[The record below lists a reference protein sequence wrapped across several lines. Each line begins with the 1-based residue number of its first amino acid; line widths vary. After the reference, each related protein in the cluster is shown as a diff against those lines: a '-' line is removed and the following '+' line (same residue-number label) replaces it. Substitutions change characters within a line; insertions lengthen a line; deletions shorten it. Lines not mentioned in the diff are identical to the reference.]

1 MPKKKTET
9 TNDTTTKSTVS
20 STRAEVNPPA
30 RSFSDSFSELV
41 DDDKEKNTK
50 RPVHVRVSVRQG
62 ESIEQMLRRFNFAVT
77 KSDVIQKMKDAQ
89 FFEKP
94 SKRRQ
99 REEKMRLQQI
109 RKYDN

>member
-1 MPKKKTET
+1 MPKKKTDTQAT
-9 TNDTTTKSTVS
+9 TDTI
-20 STRAEVNPPA
+20 VNERKPEAVTPA
-30 RSFSDSFSELV
+30 RTFGDSVSELV
-41 DDDKEKNTK
+41 DDDKNQNTK